1 MIYVVLGTTFFTYLL
16 NAFALKNLTASSV
29 SSFIY
34 LQPIVGIVYAIGT
47 KNDTLTFINVLGML
61 LIFLGIYLV
70 TMKVETV
77 KK

>member
-1 MIYVVLGTTFFTYLL
+1 LL

-34 LQPIVGIVYAIGT
+34 LQPIVGIAYAIGT
-47 KNDTLTFINVLGML
+47 KNDTLTFINILGML

-70 TMKVETV
+70 TKKVETV
-77 KK
+77 KI